1 MAVIA
6 LRNENI
12 RECVLKLIASAK
24 VEMPK
29 IPKQTKRM
37 ENFYVKEPFKM
48 EDSEYVLA
56 LNCTPPFDGE
66 EPYTGKTMCRCA
78 VLVPEAGMK
87 YTIVILYE
95 PIDNIIDM
103 LATEEMEKKMIEA
116 FDKILHEVKE
126 HPLFD

>member
-1 MAVIA
+1 M
-6 LRNENI
+6 
-12 RECVLKLIASAK
+12 KLVMKKAMKLVNQKAIS
-24 VEMPK
+24 EK
-29 IPKQTKRM
+29 IPSTISVHAHEVSDTLCSRI
-37 ENFYVKEPFKM
+37 VRH
-48 EDSEYVLA
+48 SVS
-56 LNCTPPFDGE
+56 TPPFDGE